1 MRKLTP
7 INKSAAAVIR
17 KASPVR
23 KSTPVPRGHVPCVGC
38 SQTFLSTKSL
48 REHIQSDHPS
58 LTNHPP
64 VNFSTDDERT
74 IGFNLLELSG
84 VRLTPE
90 EKEWIY
96 SETNDRDILDMC
108 ACCKLYHEENSD
120 NSYFLY
126 VATSQQQ
133 FESELYSAVLGIL
146 KSKRAKA

>member
-1 MRKLTP
+1 
-7 INKSAAAVIR
+7 
-17 KASPVR
+17 
-23 KSTPVPRGHVPCVGC
+23 VPRGHVPCVGC

-58 LTNHPP
+58 LNEQNP

-108 ACCKLYHEENSD
+108 PCCKLYHEENGDSA
-120 NSYFLY
+120 YFLY
-126 VATSQQQ
+126 VATSQHQL
-133 FESELYSAVLGIL
+133 ERELYFVVLEIL
-146 KSKRAKA
+146 KPKREKTDLKICL